1 MAFRNRMCLPWPGE
15 GQDATREDPEVQIA
29 SNSKDDEFTT
39 KILDE
44 KNILSASLNFFLNTY
59 NQFSGTLFILV
70 SNT

>member
-15 GQDATREDPEVQIA
+15 GQDATREDPEIQIA

-44 KNILSASLNFFLNTY
+44 KNILSASLNFFFKYIQPIFRDTIYLS
-59 NQFSGTLFILV
+59 F
-70 SNT
+70 